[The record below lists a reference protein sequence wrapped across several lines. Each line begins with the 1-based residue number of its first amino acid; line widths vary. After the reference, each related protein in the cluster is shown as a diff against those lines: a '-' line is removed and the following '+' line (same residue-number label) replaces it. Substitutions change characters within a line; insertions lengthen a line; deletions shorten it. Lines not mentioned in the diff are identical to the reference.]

1 MSINLAF
8 TFDGCGINDATHPY
22 APRILTGSRAHWDD
36 VKFKAACRLM
46 EQSPALLAALRD
58 SESLILR
65 LERPDGMP
73 ANVPLETIDRIRAL
87 LAPFEGVQT

>member
-1 MSINLAF
+1 MDAF
-8 TFDGCGINDATHPY
+8 
-22 APRILTGSRAHWDD
+22 D
-36 VKFKAACRLM
+36 V
-46 EQSPALLAALRD
+46 LRD